1 MEPQPQSAPRSR
13 SLFFP
18 IVLIGIGTIWL
29 LVNFNIIQGFTF
41 GQLWRLWPLFLIAA
55 GLELL
60 FGRGRAF
67 IGALI
72 GLLTVAAAVVL
83 LIYGRQLG
91 LGQATTLKT
100 EAFSAPLAEATS
112 AQVTLDLDEYASD
125 IGPTTTAE
133 NLVEADLT
141 YAGEPV
147 FEVTG
152 TTDKAVTVGV
162 RNDNTDPFSFFDSID
177 ARWQIGLSPE
187 VPLGLTVDGGSG
199 SADFHLQTLDLTSLV
214 VDGGSGALDLALPAG
229 DGYTAE
235 VSGGSG
241 SVRIAFESGT
251 QATLRYDGGS
261 GALTVDVPEGQA
273 VRVEIRD
280 SGSGGVSLPGGW
292 EVVSDGDNDEGVW
305 QTDGYDAAADQLL
318 IIVTEVGSGSIRV
331 D

>member
-1 MEPQPQSAPRSR
+1 MESQSPSAPRSR

-18 IVLIGIGTIWL
+18 IVLIGVGAIWL

-41 GQLWRLWPLFLIAA
+41 GQVFRLWPLFLIAV

-60 FGRGRAF
+60 FGRARAF
-67 IGALI
+67 VGALI
-72 GLLTVAAAVVL
+72 GLLTVAALIVL

-91 LGQATTLKT
+91 LSPIASLKT
-100 EAFSAPLAEATS
+100 KSFSAPLAGAAR
-112 AQVTLDLDEYASD
+112 AQVMLDLDAYATTL
-125 IGPTTTAE
+125 GPTAHAE

-141 YAGEPV
+141 YTSEAIFDV
-147 FEVTG
+147 SG

-162 RNDNTDPFSFFDSID
+162 RNDNMDPFAFFDSID
-177 ARWQIGLSPE
+177 ARWRIGLSPD

-199 SADFHLQTLDLTSLV
+199 LADLDLQALNLTGLA
-214 VDGGSGALDLALPAG
+214 VDGGSGSVHLRLPASG
-229 DGYTAE
+229 GYTAE

-241 SVRIAFESGT
+241 SVQIEFVSGA

-261 GALTVDVPEGQA
+261 GALMVNVPDGQA

-280 SGSGGVSLPGGW
+280 SGSGGVSLPSGW

-305 QTDGYDAAADQLL
+305 QTPGYAAAADQLL
-318 IIVTEVGSGSIRV
+318 IIVTAVGSGSIRV